1 MKSFSRS
8 PEFGTRKAL
17 SGSGTNYVK
26 VQAEKPVKGQPCDT
40 VVLMVVNFSEE
51 PLTVQKG
58 RGPCQATIA
67 VRRTGVRRN

>member
-58 RGPCQATIA
+58 T
-67 VRRTGVRRN
+67 VLGVAQEISENLVVL